1 MTGLQRAPVI
11 LRLSYLGDV
20 ENEQLVQRRMEA
32 IKAEIGTRW
41 HSLNAGYELSIEP
54 EVFWRLGAP
63 PQQAVVTQPA
73 QRDESR

>member
-1 MTGLQRAPVI
+1 
-11 LRLSYLGDV
+11 
-20 ENEQLVQRRMEA
+20 MEV

-41 HSLNAGYELSIEP
+41 HSLNAAYELSIEP

-63 PQQAVVTQPA
+63 PQQAVVRKPE